1 MMHGAGSRRRGS
13 APLPFSNHRD
23 SREDDVVSS
32 LQATAA
38 RLLLLALA
46 LLLPFDAGAE
56 ATAIKIGR
64 AYSLGQLPTFV
75 MDTHKL
81 VEKHASAQG
90 LHDLKVEWVS
100 FAGAGPENDAL
111 LSGDVAFTLNGPP
124 ASLMLWDKT
133 RGRENVHIVA
143 AVDNELL
150 FLNTRNPAVK
160 SIQDFSDKDKIA
172 VPSVG
177 ISVAAIQLQL
187 AAQKAFGEAGLHRL
201 DRFTMSLS
209 SPDALVAMLSGSDL
223 NANFASEP
231 YSTKELEQPGVHTV
245 LTTRDILGGPATQNV
260 FVTTEKFRR
269 ENPKIY
275 RAFVDALKE
284 ADEIIERDK
293 RAAANLFM
301 TRAKGFTFD
310 EIHAPLEKDS
320 IQFSMAPSGLMRYAE
335 FLYKAGRIKTMP
347 TSWRDCFFPDPEID
361 KLSGS

>member
-1 MMHGAGSRRRGS
+1 VKASRWALTVLVALFGAIS
-13 APLPFSNHRD
+13 
-23 SREDDVVSS
+23 
-32 LQATAA
+32 T
-38 RLLLLALA
+38 
-46 LLLPFDAGAE
+46 FDACAE
-56 ATAIKIGR
+56 ATTIKVGR

-75 MDTHKL
+75 MDKQRL
-81 VEKHASAQG
+81 IEKHAKALG
-90 LHDLKVEWVS
+90 LPDLKVEWVS

-150 FLNTRNPAVK
+150 FLNTRNPSVH
-160 SIQDFSDKDKIA
+160 SIRDFTDKDKIA

-187 AAQKAFGEAGLHRL
+187 AAGKAFGEEDLHKL
-201 DRFTMSLS
+201 DRLTVSLS
-209 SPDALVAMLSGSDL
+209 SPDALVAMLSGGDV

-231 YSTKELEQPGVHTV
+231 YSTKELAQPGVHTV
-245 LTTRDILGGPATQNV
+245 LTTLDVIGGPATQNV
-260 FVTTEKFRR
+260 FLTTEKFRR

-284 ADEIIERDK
+284 ADEIINGDK
-293 RAAANLFM
+293 HAAALLFRE
-301 TRAKGFTFD
+301 RAKGFALE
-310 EIHAPLEKDS
+310 EILAPLEKNA
-320 IQFSMAPSGLMRYAE
+320 IQFSLAPVGLMRYAE

-347 TSWRDCFFPDPEID
+347 KSWKDCYFPDPEID
-361 KLSGS
+361 GLSGS

>member
-1 MMHGAGSRRRGS
+1 MTSRWT
-13 APLPFSNHRD
+13 LT
-23 SREDDVVSS
+23 V
-32 LQATAA
+32 
-38 RLLLLALA
+38 LLALFFA
-46 LLLPFDAGAE
+46 IATFDVDAE
-56 ATAIKIGR
+56 ATTIKIGR

-75 MDTHKL
+75 MDKERL
-81 VEKHASAQG
+81 IEKHAKALG
-90 LHDLKVEWVS
+90 LPELKVQWVS
-100 FAGAGPENDAL
+100 FAGAGAENDAL

-150 FLNTRNPAVK
+150 FLNTRNSSVH
-160 SIQDFSDKDKIA
+160 SIRDFSDKDKIA

-187 AAQKAFGEAGLHRL
+187 AAGKAFGEDDRHKL
-201 DRFTMSLS
+201 DHLTVSLS
-209 SPDALVAMLSGSDL
+209 SPDALVAMLSGGDV

-231 YSTKELEQPGVHTV
+231 YSTKELAQPGVHTV
-245 LTTRDILGGPATQNV
+245 LTTLDVLGRPATQNV

-284 ADEIIERDK
+284 ADEIIRRDK
-293 RAAANLFM
+293 RAAALLFKEH
-301 TRAKGFTFD
+301 AKGFTFE
-310 EIHAPLEKDS
+310 EILGPLEKNA
-320 IQFSMAPSGLMRYAE
+320 IEFSLAPAGLLRYAE

-347 TSWRDCFFPDPEID
+347 KSWKDCFFPDPEID
-361 KLSGS
+361 PLSGS